1 MKKETYN
8 EKADLEWSL
17 VEKKNDEIPAE
28 KLEMIEKENEEW
40 GIDQEDILIPETVSM
55 QDPVRMYLKE
65 IGRSPLLTANEE
77 VILAKQI
84 EKGDKEAKER
94 LTQANLRLV
103 VSIAKRYSGKNMQ
116 FLDLIQ
122 EGNIG
127 LIKAVERFDYRRGFK
142 FSTYATWWIRQAIT
156 RAIADQSRTIRVPV
170 HMVESINRMTK
181 IQRRLNLELGR
192 EPTDE
197 EIADKMGITAEK
209 VCEIKKASLEPV
221 SLGTPIGE
229 EGESCLEDFIPD
241 SVHSVEKEVT
251 QIRLREQVQEAVDK
265 LPERDQKV
273 LRLRFGLDDGRT
285 RTLEE
290 VGDEFHLTRERIRQ
304 IEAKALRK
312 LRTNRIVK
320 EMREY
325 TVD

>member
-40 GIDQEDILIPETVSM
+40 GIDQEDILSPETVSI

-142 FSTYATWWIRQAIT
+142 FST
-156 RAIADQSRTIRVPV
+156 
-170 HMVESINRMTK
+170 
-181 IQRRLNLELGR
+181 
-192 EPTDE
+192 
-197 EIADKMGITAEK
+197 
-209 VCEIKKASLEPV
+209 
-221 SLGTPIGE
+221 
-229 EGESCLEDFIPD
+229 
-241 SVHSVEKEVT
+241 
-251 QIRLREQVQEAVDK
+251 
-265 LPERDQKV
+265 
-273 LRLRFGLDDGRT
+273 
-285 RTLEE
+285 
-290 VGDEFHLTRERIRQ
+290 
-304 IEAKALRK
+304 
-312 LRTNRIVK
+312 
-320 EMREY
+320 
-325 TVD
+325 